1 MCNYFTKIFVKYY
14 EEKMTIL
21 FKFKY
26 CQYFKLKNTLYKR
39 IFNMFKIDIKRHITF
54 IFTQ

>member
-1 MCNYFTKIFVKYY
+1 MCNNFTKIFVKYY

-21 FKFKY
+21 FKY